1 MLGLASSAV
10 SIGALGA
17 GEASAAVQTTLY
29 VSPSGTGTACSSS
42 APCALS
48 QAKSTVESL
57 VGSMTGDI
65 VVYLAGGTYRLSSTF
80 RLGPQDSGQNGHT
93 VLWEA
98 MTGQT
103 PVISGATQVTGWSQY
118 DTSRNIWRAGV
129 PVGTQSRQLWV
140 NGVEATR
147 ARSAMNPSG
156 FSLSGTSFTT
166 SDSSYQSWTNV
177 SQTEVVTDNDWKEMR
192 CPLSS
197 ITRTSSGGSSLNV
210 NPTCFNANATNIG
223 FPFNGNSLPT
233 MNAVTWIENNLA
245 LLTQA
250 GQWYLDSGAGYVY
263 YIPTQGQN
271 MSSVDV
277 ELPVVQELVNLSG
290 TPGHLTPINDTAP
303 GITYT
308 GSGWSY
314 SSGRPFGDYDN
325 DVHST
330 TNNGDSVSYTF
341 TGSGIEALTE
351 LNSDEGDI
359 NVYVD
364 GSLNQTVSAAASG
377 DRTAQQALVTVTGLT
392 PGSHTIQLVKQS
404 GSYMVLDGL
413 VVIPAALAPVHDITF
428 SGITFEYTTWNAPTT
443 AGYIDNQAGI
453 EWTAGNGWVPV
464 KTPGALEVSRGN
476 NINFTGDVV
485 TNTGDTGVD
494 FSDGTQ
500 NSSVSGS
507 TVTYTAANGVNIGEA
522 DDYYQSSTALM
533 TLNDTVSQNSINH
546 NGTDYHDGIG
556 VFAGYTRGAVISHNT
571 VAYEPYGGINL
582 GWGWGWQSSCSMQSA
597 QGLST
602 CRHGTDYAG
611 GNQIVNN
618 SISNVM
624 LWLRDN
630 AFIYVLGG
638 QGGGNGTLTS
648 VISGNYGNGAG
659 GVYPDEGSSW
669 WQIQNN
675 VWNITS
681 GPTSWTYIWT
691 PTVNN
696 ITYGTNYSNVG
707 GYTNNGTNVHFQQA
721 TVVSNGQWPAAAQS
735 IIANA
740 GATTSGGSTG
750 GSFPSGYVQLQV
762 ANNSLC
768 LDEYGNNSTA
778 GAIIDQWS
786 CNNQANQK
794 FQFVPTSGGYGELQV
809 QNSGQDVTVLNSST
823 AQGQP
828 DIVQEPVNGNAA
840 SQWLPQQQSDGSWQF
855 KNQNSGLCLDV
866 YGNGSNTGQQLDQW
880 PCKNAP
886 GTNQDFNAH

>member
-1 MLGLASSAV
+1 
-10 SIGALGA
+10 
-17 GEASAAVQTTLY
+17 
-29 VSPSGTGTACSSS
+29 
-42 APCALS
+42 
-48 QAKSTVESL
+48 
-57 VGSMTGDI
+57 MTGDI
-65 VVYLAGGTYRLSSTF
+65 VVSLAGGTYRLSSTF
-80 RLGPQDSGQNGHT
+80 QLGPQDSGQNGHT
-93 VLWEA
+93 VSWQA
-98 MTGQT
+98 AAGQT

-118 DTSRNIWRAGV
+118 DASRNIWRASV
-129 PVGTQSRQLWV
+129 PAGTRSRQLWV

-147 ARSAMNPSG
+147 ARSAMNPS

-166 SDSSYQSWTNV
+166 SDSSYLSWTNV
-177 SQTEVVTDNDWKEMR
+177 AQTEVVTDNDWKEMR

-197 ITRTSSGGSSLNV
+197 ITRTGNGGSSLNV
-210 NPTCFNANATNIG
+210 DPACFNANATNIS

-233 MNAVTWIENNLA
+233 MNAVSWIENNQA
-245 LLTQA
+245 LLTQP
-250 GQWYLDSGAGYVY
+250 GQWYLDSGAGSLY
-263 YIPTQGQN
+263 YIPLPGQS
-271 MSSVDV
+271 MSSADV

-341 TGSGIEALTE
+341 NGSGIEALTE
-351 LNSDEGDI
+351 LNSDEGSI
-359 NVYVD
+359 TVYVD
-364 GSLNQTVSAAASG
+364 GSLNQTVSAAVSG
-377 DRTAQQALVTVTGLT
+377 DRTVEQALVSVTGLT
-392 PGSHTIQLVKQS
+392 PGSHTIQLTKVS
-404 GSYMVLDGL
+404 GTHMVLDGL
-413 VVIPAALAPVHDITF
+413 VVIPTAVTPVHDITF
-428 SGITFEYTTWNAPTT
+428 SGITFQYTTWNAPTT

-453 EWTAGNGWVPV
+453 EWNPADAWVPV
-464 KTPGALEVSRGN
+464 KTPAALEVVRGN
-476 NINFTGDVV
+476 NINFTGDTV
-485 TNTGDTGVD
+485 TATGDTGVD
-494 FSDGTQ
+494 FADGTQ

-507 TVTYTAANGVNIGEA
+507 TVTYTAGNGVNIGEA
-522 DDYYQSSTALM
+522 DDYYQPTTALM
-533 TLNDTVSQNSINH
+533 TLNDTVTQNTITH

-556 VFAGYTRGAVISHNT
+556 VWAGYTRGAVISHNT

-611 GNQIVNN
+611 GNQILNN
-618 SISNVM
+618 SISNVE

-648 VISGNYGNGAG
+648 VISGNYGSGQG

-669 WQIQNN
+669 WQIQGN
-675 VWNITS
+675 VWNITT
-681 GPTSWTYIWT
+681 GPAAWTYIWT

-696 ITYGTNYSNVG
+696 ITFGTNYSNVSG
-707 GYTNNGTNVHFQQA
+707 ATNNGTNIHFTPA
-721 TVVSNGQWPAAAQS
+721 TVVSNGQWPAAARS

-740 GATTSGGSTG
+740 GATSSGAGG
-750 GSFPSGYVQLQV
+750 GSFPSGYHQLVV
-762 ANNSLC
+762 ASNGLC
-768 LDEYGNNSTA
+768 LDGYGNSANA
-778 GAIIDQWS
+778 GAVIDQWT
-786 CNNQANQK
+786 CNNQANQQV
-794 FQFVPTSGGYGELQV
+794 QFVPTSGGYGELQL
-809 QNSGQDVTVLNSST
+809 QNSGQDVAVLAGST

-866 YGNGSNTGQQLDQW
+866 YGAGSNTGQQLDQW
-880 PCKNAP
+880 PCKNAAD
-886 GTNQDFNAH
+886 TNQDFTPR